1 MRKGSDNK
9 KSRAE
14 APELASLIATAGK
27 TAALLT
33 NIISLPGS
41 KTYAERA
48 EECRT
53 LAHIYP
59 SWSAGYLRLAA
70 RYELL
75 AKLSER

>member
-14 APELASLIATAGK
+14 APELATAGK
-27 TAALLT
+27 IAALLT
-33 NIISLPGS
+33 KISLPGS

-48 EECRT
+48 EECGT

-59 SWSAGYLRLAA
+59 YWRAGYLRLAA